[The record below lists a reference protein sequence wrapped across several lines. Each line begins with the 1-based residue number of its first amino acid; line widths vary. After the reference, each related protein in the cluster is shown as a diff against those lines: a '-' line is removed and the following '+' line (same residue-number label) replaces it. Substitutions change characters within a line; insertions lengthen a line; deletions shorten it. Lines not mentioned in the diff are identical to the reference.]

1 MNLKR
6 ANLDNVKLSKGDI
19 YWMLAAATS
28 IGSVV
33 AAPFAAMTVR
43 KINAG
48 KLKSAIGA
56 VTCLLGALT
65 LANIFVF

>member
-6 ANLDNVKLSKGDI
+6 ANLNNVKLIKGDI

-33 AAPFAAMTVR
+33 AASFAAMPVKKVNT
-43 KINAG
+43 N
-48 KLKSAIGA
+48 KLKLVIGV

-65 LANIFVF
+65 LAKIFVF